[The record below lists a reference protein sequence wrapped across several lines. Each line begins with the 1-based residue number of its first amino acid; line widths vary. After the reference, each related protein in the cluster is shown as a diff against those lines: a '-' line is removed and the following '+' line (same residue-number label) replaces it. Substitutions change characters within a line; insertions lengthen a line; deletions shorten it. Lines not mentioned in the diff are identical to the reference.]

1 MRNSAA
7 HLTGALN
14 KEAEAA
20 PNQFVRILQ
29 NRSRS
34 YKARDDICPGTVPD
48 RSEAVMILYTI
59 SSMYT
64 HTYIHTRTH
73 ICIYMYIEIYK

>member
-1 MRNSAA
+1 VRNSAA
-7 HLTGALN
+7 HLTEALN

-20 PNQFVRILQ
+20 PNQFVRTLQ

-48 RSEAVMILYTI
+48 RSETVMILYTI
-59 SSMYT
+59 RST
-64 HTYIHTRTH
+64 HTYIH
-73 ICIYMYIEIYK
+73 IYRYREREIYI